1 MKIIGTMGGDDML
14 VQASKSELAHLLGHY
29 YSSQA
34 ASYLRVG
41 AEIRVSDMY
50 RQLRKLADA
59 QRELKAASQTLHSV
73 ANLVLVADP
82 LIAAVVEPDTSET
95 KPKDQP

>member
-1 MKIIGTMGGDDML
+1 MKIIGTVGGNDML
-14 VQASKSELAHLLGHY
+14 VQASRDELANLLGHY

-73 ANLVLVADP
+73 ANLVLIADP
-82 LIAAVVEPDTSET
+82 LIQAVVEPET
-95 KPKDQP
+95 REPKKD